1 MFSITKVVSVLSC
14 GVLLC
19 LGLSQATPAAAEEGA
34 KRLEQA
40 KVIKGDLV
48 RIDYGDYIVKDK
60 DGNEVRVHI
69 DRKTQIVG
77 QLRKGDRVE
86 AKVDDQNNALLIRS
100 TP

>member
-1 MFSITKVVSVLSC
+1 MLSINKVIGVLSC

-19 LGLSQATPAAAEEGA
+19 LGLSAAHASEEGA

-60 DGNEVRVHI
+60 DGNEVRVHT
-69 DRKTQIVG
+69 DKKTQVMG
-77 QLRKGDRVE
+77 QISKGDRVE
-86 AKVDDQNNALLIRS
+86 AKVDDQNKVMLIRS
-100 TP
+100 LP